1 LDFEELRAID
11 IKACAEDTQSMT
23 LADKL
28 TYSRIIMAPIF
39 FFVYLLPH
47 FFPNWPHS
55 AGIWTLPVLW
65 ILFIVS
71 EISDLLDGKIARARN
86 EVSDFGKLF
95 DPFSDVLV
103 RITYFVC
110 FVIDGIF
117 PVYLL
122 LIVLYRE
129 FSIQFVRTLMMKK
142 GIAMGAK
149 MSGKVKA
156 VTYMASG
163 AIALLAVTFFRLG
176 FTENLFTMLKYISII
191 IFAIGVVMAVTS
203 FLEYLSFYRKTPEKK

>member
-1 LDFEELRAID
+1 
-11 IKACAEDTQSMT
+11 MT

-39 FFVYLLPH
+39 FLVYLLPH
-47 FFPNWPHS
+47 FFPAWPHA
-55 AGIWTLPVLW
+55 AGLWTLPVLW

-71 EISDLLDGKIARARN
+71 EISDLLDGKVARARN

-103 RITYFVC
+103 RITYFLC

-117 PVYLL
+117 PMYMLPL
-122 LIVLYRE
+122 FLIVLYRE

-163 AIALLAVTFFRLG
+163 AVALLASTIFRLG
-176 FTENLFTMLKYISII
+176 ISGNLFTILKYISII
-191 IFAIGVVMAVTS
+191 IFTVGAVMAVTS
-203 FLEYLSFYRKTPEKK
+203 FLEYLNFYRKTPEKK

>member
-1 LDFEELRAID
+1 LLHVD
-11 IKACAEDTQSMT
+11 IKHRGEDTQGMT

-28 TYSRIIMAPIF
+28 TYSRIIMAPVF
-39 FFVYLLPH
+39 FAVYLLPQ
-47 FFPNWPHS
+47 FLPAWPHA
-55 AGIWTLPVLW
+55 AGIWALPILW
-65 ILFIVS
+65 VLFIVS
-71 EISDLLDGKIARARN
+71 EISDLLDGKVARARN

-103 RITYFVC
+103 RITYFLC
-110 FVIDGIF
+110 FIIDGIF
-117 PVYLL
+117 PIYILPFF

-163 AIALLAVTFFRLG
+163 AVALLAVTFFRLG
-176 FTENLFTMLKYISII
+176 FTGNLFTILKYFSII
-191 IFAIGVVMAVTS
+191 IFAIGAVMAVTS
-203 FLEYLSFYRKTPEKK
+203 FLEYLSFYRKTPKAKD

>member
-1 LDFEELRAID
+1 
-11 IKACAEDTQSMT
+11 
-23 LADKL
+23 
-28 TYSRIIMAPIF
+28 MAPIF
-39 FFVYLLPH
+39 FIVYLLPR
-47 FFPNWPHS
+47 FFPDWS
-55 AGIWTLPVLW
+55 YAAGMWTLPVLW

-71 EISDLLDGKIARARN
+71 EISDLLDGKVARARN

-103 RITYFVC
+103 RITYFLC

-117 PVYLL
+117 PVYMLPL
-122 LIVLYRE
+122 FLIVLYRE

-163 AIALLAVTFFRLG
+163 AVALLASTIFRLG
-176 FTENLFTMLKYISII
+176 ISGHLFTILKYISII
-191 IFAIGVVMAVTS
+191 IFTVGAVMAVTS
-203 FLEYLSFYRKTPEKK
+203 FLEYLNFYRKTPEKK

>member
-1 LDFEELRAID
+1 
-11 IKACAEDTQSMT
+11 MT

-28 TYSRIIMAPIF
+28 TFSRIFMAPLF
-39 FFVYLLPH
+39 FIVYLLPH
-47 FFPNWPHS
+47 FFPAWPYS
-55 AGIWTLPVLW
+55 AGVWTLPVLW
-65 ILFIVS
+65 VLFIVS
-71 EISDLLDGKIARARN
+71 EISDLLDGKVARARN

-103 RITYFVC
+103 RITYFLC

-117 PVYLL
+117 PIYVLPL
-122 LIVLYRE
+122 FLIVLYRE

-149 MSGKVKA
+149 MSGKIKA

-163 AIALLAVTFFRLG
+163 AVALLAVTLFRLG
-176 FTENLFTMLKYISII
+176 ITGNLFTILKYISII
-191 IFAIGVVMAVTS
+191 IFTVGAVMAVTS
-203 FLEYLSFYRKTPEKK
+203 FLEYLNFYRKTPKAD

>member
-1 LDFEELRAID
+1 
-11 IKACAEDTQSMT
+11 M
-23 LADKL
+23 
-28 TYSRIIMAPIF
+28 IMAPIF
-39 FFVYLLPH
+39 FVVYLLPH
-47 FFPNWPHS
+47 FFPAWPYS

-86 EVSDFGKLF
+86 EVSDFGKLA

-103 RITYFVC
+103 RITYFLC

-117 PVYLL
+117 PIYVLPL
-122 LIVLYRE
+122 FLIVLYRE

-149 MSGKVKA
+149 MSGKIKA

-176 FTENLFTMLKYISII
+176 FTEKPFTILKYISII
-191 IFAIGVVMAVTS
+191 VFAIGAVMAVTS
-203 FLEYLSFYRKTPEKK
+203 FLEYLSFYQKTPKAKE